1 MQFPGRRP
9 PPPQKSNQFVFDSDM
24 GNRIDSALAL
34 AVVFGAALQ
43 DEAESE
49 VVAVGTSKANLNSA
63 AFLDILR
70 RFFERPALPGT
81 EGEGGGGRRGPES
94 ITANRVGYRMGGNT
108 PESTPLLDAVVGKK
122 GSDGNPVYARSV
134 EKLADTADSVA
145 LLRDTVDGWRKEA
158 DKPGPG
164 VVIGTGPAT
173 NLARLLNL
181 AKMPEGIEEK
191 ARLLVVAM
199 GRFPSGADAVHIGP
213 DAAAARKL
221 FAEWPGPIVACGAE
235 VGEKIAFPA
244 SSVETD
250 FAWAANHPIVDA
262 YRAYKPMPYDAPAWE
277 TAAALYAVKPDTG
290 YFQLSAPGRI
300 SVGEDGAVSFAE
312 AADGKHRYLIFDES
326 KRAAII
332 EAITRLASTEPKPS
346 SLPPAP
352 PPAA

>member
-9 PPPQKSNQFVFDSDM
+9 PPPQKPNQFVFDSDM

-49 VVAVGTSKANLNSA
+49 VVALGTSKANVNSA

-70 RFFERPALPGT
+70 RFFARPTLPA
-81 EGEGGGGRRGPES
+81 EDGEEPGRRGPRA
-94 ITANRVGYRMGGNT
+94 ITDNRVGYRMGGNT
-108 PESTPLLDAVVGKK
+108 PESTPLLDAVVGN
-122 GSDGNPVYARSV
+122 SVYEREV
-134 EKLADTADSVA
+134 EQLSDTADSVA
-145 LLRDTVDGWRKEA
+145 LLRDTVDGWRKED

-164 VVIGTGPAT
+164 VLIGTGPAT

-199 GRFPSGADAVHIGP
+199 GRFPAGADPVHIGP
-213 DAAAARKL
+213 DVEAARKL

-235 VGEKIAFPA
+235 VGEQLQFPA
-244 SSVETD
+244 SSIEKD
-250 FAWAANHPIVDA
+250 FGWAANHPIVDA
-262 YRAYKPMPYDAPAWE
+262 YRAYKPMPYDAVAWE
-277 TAAALYAVKPDTG
+277 TAAALYAVQPDTE

-332 EAITRLASTEPKPS
+332 EAMTRLASTEPTPS
-346 SLPPAP
+346 TAPPAP

>member
-9 PPPQKSNQFVFDSDM
+9 PPPQKPNQFVFDSDM

-34 AVVFGAALQ
+34 AVVFGATLQ
-43 DEAESE
+43 DEAGSE
-49 VVAVGTSKANLNSA
+49 VVAVGTSKANVNSA
-63 AFLDILR
+63 AFLDIVR
-70 RFFERPALPGT
+70 RFFERPALQA
-81 EGEGGGGRRGPES
+81 EGEPGGRRGPQS

-122 GSDGNPVYARSV
+122 AADGHYIYSREV
-134 EKLADTADSVA
+134 EEISQTADSVA
-145 LLRDTVDGWRKEA
+145 LLRDTLDGWRKED

-164 VVIGTGPAT
+164 VFIGTGPAT

-181 AKMPEGIEEK
+181 SKMPEGIEEK

-199 GRFPSGADAVHIGP
+199 GRFPSDADPVHIGP
-213 DAAAARKL
+213 DVEAARKL

-235 VGEKIAFPA
+235 VGEKLHFPGA
-244 SSVETD
+244 SIEKD
-250 FAWAANHPIVDA
+250 FSWTANHPIVDA
-262 YRAYKPMPYDAPAWE
+262 YRAYKPMPYDAVAWE
-277 TAAALYAVKPDTG
+277 TAAALYAVQPDAG
-290 YFQLSAPGRI
+290 FFHLSAPGHI
-300 SVGEDGAVSFAE
+300 SVGEDGTARFAE

-332 EAITRLASTEPKPS
+332 EAMTRLASTEPT
-346 SLPPAP
+346 PPTAPPP

>member
-9 PPPQKSNQFVFDSDM
+9 PPPQKQNQFVFDADM

-49 VVAVGTSKANLNSA
+49 VVAVGTSKANVKSA

-70 RFFERPALPGT
+70 RFFARPELPGA
-81 EGEGGGGRRGPES
+81 EAEEGGGRRGPRT
-94 ITANRVGYRMGGNT
+94 ITANRIGYRMGGTT
-108 PESTPLLDAVVGKK
+108 PESTPLLDAVVG
-122 GSDGNPVYARSV
+122 NAVYPREV
-134 EKLADTADSVA
+134 EQLSDTADSVA
-145 LLRDTVDGWRKEA
+145 LLRDTLDGWRKED

-164 VVIGTGPAT
+164 VFIGAGPAT

-199 GRFPSGADAVHIGP
+199 GRFPGGADPIHIGP
-213 DAAAARKL
+213 DVEAARKL

-235 VGEKIAFPA
+235 VGEKISFPA
-244 SSVETD
+244 SSIEKD
-250 FAWAANHPIVDA
+250 FDWAANHPIVDA
-262 YRAYKPMPYDAPAWE
+262 YRAYKPMPYDAAAWE
-277 TAAALYAVKPDTG
+277 TAAALYAVQPDTG
-290 YFQLSAPGRI
+290 YFQPSAPGRI
-300 SVGEDGAVSFAE
+300 SVAEDGAVSFEE

-332 EAITRLASTEPKPS
+332 EAMTRFASTEPTPS
-346 SLPPAP
+346 TAPPAP